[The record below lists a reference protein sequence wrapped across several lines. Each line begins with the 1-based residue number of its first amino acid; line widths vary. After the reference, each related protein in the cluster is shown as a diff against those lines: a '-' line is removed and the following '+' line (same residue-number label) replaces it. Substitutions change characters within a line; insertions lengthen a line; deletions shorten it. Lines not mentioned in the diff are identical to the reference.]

1 MNTIPE
7 LIERA
12 YSQWDAPKVLGF
24 VGTELESRSRLP
36 FARNILTR
44 ALELDPI
51 SHPEW
56 YLTLAFAHFRDV
68 GNLSGDG
75 ERILIDGIETTDSDF
90 LKAAYLSI
98 LESGETANGVD
109 DLIEYLLDVPSVSV
123 QLALGYSFLW
133 RGETERA
140 LQHLREAI
148 VSVDEQMLDGTLPPL
163 GIENYAGAM
172 NWMRGQGMDI
182 NLTTEVLPYLRAL
195 IATYPN
201 VYNYRS
207 LTIQLFQTLRDYGAV
222 KDTALETLKVFPD
235 EETTMVALA
244 SAFEKLQDDDQ
255 AILWYN
261 RAIGAK
267 PSYSRARVMLGKLY
281 ERRGQPAVAEQVFR
295 EISSAFPEYHAGK
308 LEIAYFL
315 HRVGKKQEASSLFRF
330 GYDRLKTF
338 EKSAVEHHPEGKL
351 LLEEMNKLS
360 LPVL

>member
-7 LIERA
+7 LVERA
-12 YSQWDAPKVLGF
+12 YSQWNTPEVLGCI
-24 VGTELESRSRLP
+24 GTELESRSRLP
-36 FARNILTR
+36 FARNVLTR

-75 ERILIDGIETTDSDF
+75 ERILIEGIETTDSDF
-90 LKAAYLSI
+90 LKAAYLSL
-98 LESGETANGVD
+98 LESAETANGVD

-133 RGETERA
+133 RGEAERA
-140 LQHLREAI
+140 LRHLREAI
-148 VSVDEQMLDGTLPPL
+148 VSVTEDMLNGTVSPL
-163 GIENYAGAM
+163 GIEHYAGAM

-182 NLTTEVLPYLRAL
+182 DLTAEVLPYLRAL
-195 IATYPN
+195 TATYPS
-201 VYNYRS
+201 VYNYRA
-207 LTIQLFQTLRDYGAV
+207 LTIQLFQTLRDYTAV
-222 KDTALETLKVFPD
+222 RETALETLKVFPD

-244 SAFEKLQDDDQ
+244 SAFEKLQDDEQ

-281 ERRGQPAVAEQVFR
+281 ERRGQSVLAEQVFR

-315 HRVGKKQEASSLFRF
+315 YRMGKKQEASSLFRF

-351 LLEEMNKLS
+351 LLEEMQALS